1 MNHEHGELDAGVPG
15 EADGPL
21 NAPALRLAGEE
32 DDPDPHIV
40 RGID

>member
-1 MNHEHGELDAGVPG
+1 MNHEHGEPDARDTG

-21 NAPALRLAGEE
+21 RVPALRLAGEE
-32 DDPDPHIV
+32 DDLEPHII